1 MALKGFEIN
10 NRMKKIL
17 LALLATLSIAKAATV
32 GITSDADYYM
42 YYGTYSDVRTPFYVG
57 VNDIAIGSPYQYHF
71 NAAGMGMSD
80 ISNFQSGD
88 TALLNINLQR
98 FRVPGA
104 VVPGYQGPPSYSYL
118 TSGVTFTLKVVAL
131 TDSFDNIQ
139 YASSPLDWYKSNLLN
154 QPTIASVNF
163 TEAGWKAIDVTSA
176 FEQWK
181 VGSLSNNGL
190 GLIGTYSSTTGTTAQ
205 FYSTESAFSPYV
217 NIIPEPNIFKYI
229 ASALVI
235 ALIIRQFAK

>member
-1 MALKGFEIN
+1 
-10 NRMKKIL
+10 MKKIL

-32 GITSDADYYM
+32 GITTDADYYV
-42 YYGTYSDVRTPFYVG
+42 YYGTYSDARTPFYVG
-57 VNDIAIGSPYQYHF
+57 VNDITAGSPYQYHF

-131 TDSFDNIQ
+131 TDAFDNIA
-139 YASSPLDWYKSNLLN
+139 YAASPLDWYTTNLLN
-154 QPTIASVNF
+154 QPAIASVDF

>member
-1 MALKGFEIN
+1 M
-10 NRMKKIL
+10 RKIL
-17 LALLATLSIAKAATV
+17 LALLASLSIAQAATV
-32 GITSDADYYM
+32 GITTDADYYV
-42 YYGTYSDVRTPFYVG
+42 YYGTYSDTRTPFYVG
-57 VNDIAIGSPYQYHF
+57 VNDITAGSPYQYHF
-71 NAAGMGMSD
+71 NAAGMSMSD
-80 ISNFQSGD
+80 ISDFQSGD

-139 YASSPLDWYKSNLLN
+139 YASSPIDWYNNNLLN
-154 QPTIASVNF
+154 QPAVASVDF
-163 TEAGWKAIDVTSA
+163 TEAGWKAIDVTGA
-176 FEQWK
+176 FNQWK
-181 VGSLSNNGL
+181 TGSLSNNGL
-190 GLIGTYSSTTGTTAQ
+190 GLIGTYSSTAGTTAQ
-205 FYSTESAFSPYV
+205 FYSSESSFSPYV
-217 NIIPEPNIFKYI
+217 NIIPEPDVFKYI